1 MPKLL
6 TSPIK
11 CGVIGYG
18 GSFNMGRGH
27 LDEMKLAGMLPT
39 AVCELDSTRLEQAS
53 RDFPGI
59 GLFNSVETMLAESA
73 VELLAIITPHNTHA
87 PLAIQCLNA
96 GRNVVSEKPMA
107 ITTRQC
113 DDMIAAAE
121 RNDVLVSV
129 YANRHWDGHIIQAVD
144 HLVKQRLVGE
154 IVRINIHWGG
164 RAMPRDWWRSD
175 RSMSGGILYDWG
187 VHLLEYA
194 LQLLPSAKCV
204 EVTGFAKEGYWVGK
218 SPAAKQWH
226 PNANE
231 DDARLIARMDSG
243 VAIDLTVT
251 QIDDVA
257 KPHAFEVIG
266 TDGHYSMTFNTWTR
280 TYNDGPKKIIES
292 GPQPPGEPMKLYQNV
307 SDHLTRGERL
317 VIKPE
322 YARRM
327 IHFIDL
333 AGQSAKANRSL
344 ATTYR

>member
-27 LDEMKLAGMLPT
+27 LDEMTLAGMVPT
-39 AVCELDSTRLEQAS
+39 AVCELDPTRLEQAG

-59 GLFNSVETMLAESA
+59 GLFDSVEQMLAESA

-96 GRNVVSEKPMA
+96 GKNVISEKPFA
-107 ITTRQC
+107 ISTEEC

-121 RNDVLVSV
+121 RNDRMVSC
-129 YANRHWDGHIIQAVD
+129 YHNRHWDGHILAAVD
-144 HLVKQRLVGE
+144 HLVKQRLAGD

-194 LQLLPSAKCV
+194 LQLLPGAKCL

-218 SPAAKQWH
+218 SSAVKAWH
-226 PNANE
+226 KNANE
-231 DDARLIARMDSG
+231 DEARIVARMDNG

-251 QIDDVA
+251 QIDDVGMRSS
-257 KPHAFEVIG
+257 FEVVG
-266 TDGHYSMTFNTWTR
+266 TEGHYSMAFQSWTR
-280 TYNDGPKKIIES
+280 TYNEGLKKIIES
-292 GPQPPGEPMKLYQNV
+292 GPQPPGESVKLYQNV
-307 SDHLTRGERL
+307 NDHLTRGETL
-317 VIKPE
+317 VITPE

-333 AGQSAKANRSL
+333 AGQSAKQGRSL
-344 ATTYR
+344 ATTYG